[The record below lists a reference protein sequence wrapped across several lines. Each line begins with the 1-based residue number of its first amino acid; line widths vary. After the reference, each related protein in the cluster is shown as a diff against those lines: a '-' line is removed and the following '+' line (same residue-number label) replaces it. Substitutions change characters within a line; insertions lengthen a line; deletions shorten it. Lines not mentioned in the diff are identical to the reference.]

1 MLWYKAW
8 LETRWRFLIGLALL
22 VMLAC
27 GVVFQY
33 PTVVRLRP
41 LAESVQTGSGLLGRA
56 IREAVEIQR
65 DYRGFIWYQWV
76 RQNFAQ
82 MWTLFAVL
90 LGSGGLLAHGS
101 SGALFTLSLPASR
114 SRVLGVRAASC
125 LAELF
130 VLALVPSLLIPLLSP
145 AVGESYSLA
154 AALIHAV
161 CMFVAGTALF
171 SFALLMSTVFSDIWR
186 PLLITCA
193 IGLVLALS
201 EQVARD
207 AGGYGLFRV
216 MTAES
221 YFRGGAVPWLG
232 LFVSGVV
239 SAALLYGATVNFSQ
253 QDF

>member
-8 LETRWRFLIGLALL
+8 LETRWRFLIGLAVL
-22 VMLAC
+22 VMMAC
-27 GVVFQY
+27 GAVFQY
-33 PTVVRLRP
+33 PAVVRLLP
-41 LAESVQTGSGLLGRA
+41 LAENVQTGSGILGRA
-56 IREAVEIQR
+56 IRDAIEIQR

-114 SRVLGVRAASC
+114 NHVLGIRAGAC

-145 AVGESYSLA
+145 AVGESYSFA
-154 AALIHAV
+154 TALVHAG
-161 CMFVAGTALF
+161 CMFVAGTAFF

-186 PLLITCA
+186 PLLVTCA
-193 IGLVLALS
+193 IAFMLALS
-201 EQVARD
+201 EQIVQNAT
-207 AGGYGLFRV
+207 GYGVFRV
-216 MTAES
+216 MTGES
-221 YFRGGAVPWLG
+221 YFRAGAVPWIG
-232 LFVSGVV
+232 LIASGAV
-239 SAALLYGATVNFSQ
+239 SAALLLGATVNFSQ